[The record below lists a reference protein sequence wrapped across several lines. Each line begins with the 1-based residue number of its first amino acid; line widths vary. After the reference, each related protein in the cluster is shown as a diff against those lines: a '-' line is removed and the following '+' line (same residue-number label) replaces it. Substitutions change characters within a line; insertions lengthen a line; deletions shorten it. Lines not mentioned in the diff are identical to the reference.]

1 MAMKEPKLKLL
12 PPYIGTKVNLRAEM
26 TRCTIDKVQQH
37 IGIKRKMVGRPGFEP
52 RTNWL
57 KANCST
63 N

>member
-1 MAMKEPKLKLL
+1 MSLVFIETLAEGSDLRDESLSLKGVERL
-12 PPYIGTKVNLRAEM
+12 
-26 TRCTIDKVQQH
+26 
-37 IGIKRKMVGRPGFEP
+37 GFEP